1 MEVIMIKKF
10 FKKLNSKKHD
20 VGYSNY
26 IRIEYGR
33 EYNFLIK
40 NGLSEEQA
48 IYAIS
53 NKITH

>member
-1 MEVIMIKKF
+1 MIKKF

-20 VGYSNY
+20 VGYLNY
-26 IRIEYGR
+26 IRIEYGK
-33 EYNFLIK
+33 EYNLLIK

>member
-1 MEVIMIKKF
+1 MIKKF
-10 FKKLNSKKHD
+10 FKKLNSKKND
-20 VGYSNY
+20 IGYSNY